1 MNALNKYK
9 HIEVA
14 FSPNKSGSRQKFVL
28 TVVADGRLQR
38 SVCLLGARPA
48 VQLQS
53 KPRSFPDPAQKH
65 FFLFL
70 KPESFYFVVIFFI
83 KQTFKRA

>member
-28 TVVADGRLQR
+28 TVVADGRLKR

-48 VQLQS
+48 VRIQS
-53 KPRSFPDPAQKH
+53 SSRHFPDPAQKST
-65 FFLFL
+65 FFLFMTREFL
-70 KPESFYFVVIFFI
+70 LYCDLFY
-83 KQTFKRA
+83 